1 MHATHR
7 KAVGHVVIIYRPI
20 IKTARYEY
28 KEMVEDE
35 VCFNSIIEQRM
46 ELAAHSLHMSLAN
59 MWNYYALQIALD
71 LVWMRIN
78 AGHAT
83 KSHFPIFQS
92 RFALVE
98 GIPLCIV
105 QTKSTHSN
113 DSFMSIYMQLKTWQ
127 NQRFKVSFVKYNM
140 KK

>member
-7 KAVGHVVIIYRPI
+7 KAVGHVVIIYIDPLSKLRDMGI
-20 IKTARYEY
+20 
-28 KEMVEDE
+28 D
-35 VCFNSIIEQRM
+35 
-46 ELAAHSLHMSLAN
+46 
-59 MWNYYALQIALD
+59 
-71 LVWMRIN
+71 

-105 QTKSTHSN
+105 QPFRQTKSTHSY